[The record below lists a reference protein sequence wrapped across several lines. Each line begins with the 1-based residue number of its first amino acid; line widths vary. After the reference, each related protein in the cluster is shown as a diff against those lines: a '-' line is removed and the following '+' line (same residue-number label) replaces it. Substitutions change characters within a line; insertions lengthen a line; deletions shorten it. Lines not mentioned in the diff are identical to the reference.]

1 MAFSSDETSIFAIVP
16 SVDAPDF
23 FAQIFGPIHYK
34 SFARPESI
42 VAKIKR

>member
-1 MAFSSDETSIFAIVP
+1 MKRRSFAIVP
-16 SVDAPDF
+16 SVDAPDFF